1 VTRRTAL
8 ALLPV
13 LAVAAVTVAVARRQ
27 PEWALA
33 DSAGELAIEVL
44 AGIALAVA
52 ALTVRARGPDP
63 ISGALLYGTA
73 VAWLVPEWNSPGAL
87 GPVVFTLGMVFAYTA
102 PTIAGHALL
111 VHGTGR
117 LGSWAARAA
126 VAAGYIA
133 LAGLAGVAATAAQDP
148 GDAGCST
155 CPANLLA
162 VANAPE
168 TAASLQRWG
177 FRIGIAALVV
187 GAGLAM
193 WRAWR
198 SSPAAARIVAP
209 VLMPGLAFLGI
220 VVAQLVHDLGRG
232 WDGFDGVDDS
242 LRLAQACA
250 LVAIALGVAWQRF
263 AARRIR
269 HRLAGLV
276 VDLAG
281 AGRPGE
287 LRGLMA
293 TALDDPTLELLFAF
307 KGGWV
312 DASGSARE
320 LPAGGEH
327 GRTSLVQDGE
337 VVACVVHRP
346 GLLDDA
352 RLVDEL
358 GRAARLAID
367 HERFQAHQRVQL
379 ARLRTTRTATVA
391 AGDAERR
398 RLERDLHD
406 GAQQALAALA
416 MAIGL
421 ARGASSDAQTERLA
435 AAQAHVREA
444 LARVRA
450 IAHAAYPAALDDA
463 GLAAALDVL
472 GDWRPHVELVG
483 VPSRRL
489 DPELEASV
497 YFIVAALTRRPETA
511 AVGVN
516 LDRERDEVVID
527 VCTSEGAELDEVE
540 DRVGALGGRLAVDE
554 ASGGKVAV
562 RVELACA

>member
-8 ALLPV
+8 SLLPV
-13 LAVAAVTVAVARRQ
+13 LAVAAVTVWVARRQ

-33 DSAGELAIEVL
+33 DSAGELAIEVG
-44 AGIALAVA
+44 AGVALAVA
-52 ALTVRARGPDP
+52 ALTIRARGPDP
-63 ISGALLYGTA
+63 VSGALLYGTA
-73 VAWLVPEWNSPGAL
+73 VAWLLPEWNNPGAL
-87 GPVVFTLGMVFAYTA
+87 GPVVFTLGMACAYVA
-102 PTIAGHALL
+102 PALGAHALL

-117 LGSWAARAA
+117 LGSWAARGA
-126 VAAGYIA
+126 VAAGYLA

-162 VANAPE
+162 IADAPD

-187 GAGLAM
+187 VAGLAA

-198 SSPAAARIVAP
+198 ASPAARRTIAP
-209 VLMPGLAFLGI
+209 VLVPGLAFLGI
-220 VVAQLVHDLGRG
+220 VVAQLVHDLERG
-232 WDGFDGVDDS
+232 WEGFDGLDGT

-250 LVAIALGVAWQRF
+250 LTAVALGVVWQRF

-287 LRGLMA
+287 LGALMA
-293 TALDDPTLELLFAF
+293 TALDDPTLELFFAF
-307 KGGWV
+307 EGGWI
-312 DASGSARE
+312 DAAGTSHE
-320 LPAGGEH
+320 LPSGGR
-327 GRTSLVQDGE
+327 GRTSLMQDGE
-337 VVACVVHRP
+337 VVATVIHRP

-352 RLVDEL
+352 RLVEEL

-367 HERFQAHQRVQL
+367 HERLQAHQRAQL
-379 ARLRTTRTATVA
+379 ARLRATRTATVA
-391 AGDAERR
+391 ASDVERR

-421 ARGASSDAQTERLA
+421 ERGARSDARADKLA
-435 AAQAHVREA
+435 SAQGHVREA

-463 GLAAALDVL
+463 GLAAALEVL
-472 GDWRPHVELVG
+472 GDWRPHVELAG
-483 VPSRRL
+483 VPHARL
-489 DPELEASV
+489 DPQLETSI

-511 AVGVN
+511 VVDVALGP
-516 LDRERDEVVID
+516 ERDAVVID
-527 VCTSEGAELDEVE
+527 VRTAASVDLDEVE
-540 DRVGALGGRLAVDE
+540 DRVGALGGRLAADE
-554 ASGGKVAV
+554 TPGVGMAV

>member
-1 VTRRTAL
+1 VTRRAAL

-87 GPVVFTLGMVFAYTA
+87 GPVIFTLGMVFAYTA
-102 PTIAGHALL
+102 PAVAGHALL

-117 LGSWAARAA
+117 LGSRAARAA

-209 VLMPGLAFLGI
+209 VLMPGLVFLGI

-232 WDGFDGVDDS
+232 WDGFDGIDDS

-307 KGGWV
+307 EGAWV

-337 VVACVVHRP
+337 VVASVVHRP

-367 HERFQAHQRVQL
+367 HERFQAHQRAQL

-421 ARGASSDAQTERLA
+421 ALGASSDAQTERLA

-511 AVGVN
+511 TVGVN

-527 VCTSEGAELDEVE
+527 VCTSEGVELDEVE
-540 DRVGALGGRLAVDE
+540 DRVGALAGRLAVDE